1 MSSTSAALTEIS
13 ATLMALASEKVSTT
27 PTASTCSA
35 GHAPAMAAITRS
47 STLGMTRLSTSV
59 LPAFSMP
66 AFTEER
72 TAATSPLTTTIYLP
86 AHTVCAV
93 TRSTCAVLTI

>member
-1 MSSTSAALTEIS
+1 
-13 ATLMALASEKVSTT
+13 
-27 PTASTCSA
+27 
-35 GHAPAMAAITRS
+35 MAATTRS
-47 STLGMTRLSTSV
+47 STLGITRLSTSV
-59 LPAFSMP
+59 LPALSIP